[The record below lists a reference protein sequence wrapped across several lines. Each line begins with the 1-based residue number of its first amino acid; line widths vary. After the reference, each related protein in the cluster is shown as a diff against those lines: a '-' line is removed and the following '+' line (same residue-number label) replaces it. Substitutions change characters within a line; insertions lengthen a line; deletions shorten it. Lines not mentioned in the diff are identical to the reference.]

1 MGVLGG
7 VWALQ
12 AGPQSVLGASQQIN
26 QNVQAECCLW
36 HCSPGIKT
44 GLTPGN
50 DIKRKEK
57 RHRPKP
63 IAPQHPNR

>member
-12 AGPQSVLGASQQIN
+12 AGPQSVLGASQQLN
-26 QNVQAECCLW
+26 QNVKAECCVW

-44 GLTPGN
+44 GLKPGN
-50 DIKRKEK
+50 DNTRKKTQTET
-57 RHRPKP
+57 
-63 IAPQHPNR
+63 NRTTAS